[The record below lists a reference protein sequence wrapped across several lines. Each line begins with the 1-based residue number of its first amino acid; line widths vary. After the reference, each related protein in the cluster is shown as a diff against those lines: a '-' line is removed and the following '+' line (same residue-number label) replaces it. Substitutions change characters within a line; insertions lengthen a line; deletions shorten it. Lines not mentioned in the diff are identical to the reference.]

1 MDTTPT
7 RAPSSQNTTPEQTHG
22 PAFAD
27 SGGFSQ
33 GGQIGVLNKQPS
45 VIMFTYTLKLGPH
58 AHTACVKPLRVVIAS
73 FSAQLNNFLPLIP
86 TQPLIMAVS
95 TREAVC

>member
-22 PAFAD
+22 PASAD

-58 AHTACVKPLRVVIAS
+58 AHTACVKLGPPAHT
-73 FSAQLNNFLPLIP
+73 SACVKPTPPCHCQLL
-86 TQPLIMAVS
+86 V
-95 TREAVC
+95 